1 MGASAKSFGAR
12 AFQQRAWA
20 KKNNSV
26 VCEII
31 SVVHENFFFSTSVS
45 VVCVI
50 EKTFLRCVRSVS
62 VVCVSKKKIPWCVK
76 LFQWGVKIIHV
87 LCEHI
92 SVMCLKYSIFPCD
105 NSMR

>member
-31 SVVHENFFFSTSVS
+31 SVVHENFFSQLVS

-62 VVCVSKKKIPWCVK
+62 VVCVSKKKNSLV
-76 LFQWGVKIIHV
+76 
-87 LCEHI
+87 CEI
-92 SVMCLKYSIFPCD
+92 VSVGCENYSCAV
-105 NSMR
+105 